1 MARELKLAERTKASR
16 KQDSVHFKRPP
27 SISLD
32 VIAEL
37 ANAPCAMVPL
47 KPNELRLDVHRS
59 RLSTPR
65 HGAARTVASTG
76 MRNDDCVD
84 DTIDDR

>member
-1 MARELKLAERTKASR
+1 
-16 KQDSVHFKRPP
+16 
-27 SISLD
+27 
-32 VIAEL
+32 
-37 ANAPCAMVPL
+37 MVPL
-47 KPNELRLDVHRS
+47 NPNELRLDVHRS